1 MRDVKFLAHMS
12 EAHKILDALMEE
24 GSAATAHFYTW
35 WALRNVA
42 LPEFYDTMNN
52 FSHVDF
58 FHASNSGHY
67 KLFFLALSKIFDR
80 DSRVSGIS
88 HLKDAL
94 RDEGYPKLADDLQAK
109 LIPMESVVAC
119 VTRIRNKTI
128 IHNER
133 SLPREKV
140 YEINGI
146 TPDEVRELIDSICEA
161 INSVAEGLGLSNR
174 ISKGDRH
181 ERATI
186 AMLTTLRKGET

>member
-1 MRDVKFLAHMS
+1 MS
-12 EAHKILDALMEE
+12 EVHKVLDALMEE
-24 GSAATAHFYTW
+24 GGAARVHFYTW

-42 LPEFYDTMNN
+42 LPEFYDAMNN
-52 FSHVDF
+52 LAHVDF

-67 KLFFLALSKIFDR
+67 KLFFLSLSKIFDR

-88 HLKDAL
+88 RLKDAL
-94 RDEGYPKLADDLQAK
+94 RDEGHPQLADELQAK
-109 LIPMESVVAC
+109 LIPMESA
-119 VTRIRNKTI
+119 VTRVMSIRNKTI
-128 IHNER
+128 VHNER
-133 SLPREKV
+133 ALPREKV

-161 INSVAEGLGLSNR
+161 LNSVADGLGLSNR